1 MKMEEYI
8 QVLTDHVLA
17 LSPNYGDGDSLLTM
31 LYETYSDSNRLDNDT
46 IKRDFAELYRCMNGK
61 QLWQKDEIVDPVC
74 ALCRDHE
81 KAGFVTGVKVGIRL
95 HNEIMD
101 N

>member
-46 IKRDFAELYRCMNGK
+46 IKRDFAELYRAMNGK
-61 QLWQKDEIVDPVC
+61 QLWQKDEIVYPVC

-81 KAGFVTGVKVGIRL
+81 KAGFVAGVKVGIRL

-101 N
+101 A

>member
-8 QVLTDHVLA
+8 QALTGHVLA

-31 LYETYSDSNRLDNDT
+31 LYETYSDSNHLDNDT
-46 IKRDFAELYRCMNGK
+46 IKRDFVELYRAMNGK
-61 QLWQKDEIVDPVC
+61 QLWQKDEIVYPVC
-74 ALCRDHE
+74 ALCRGHE
-81 KAGFVTGVKVGIRL
+81 KAGFVVGVKVGIRL

-101 N
+101 S

>member
-8 QVLTDHVLA
+8 QALTGYVLA
-17 LSPNYGDGDSLLTM
+17 YSPNYGDGDSLLTM

-46 IKRDFAELYRCMNGK
+46 IKRDFAELYRVMNGK
-61 QLWQKDEIVDPVC
+61 QLWQKDEIIYPVC

-81 KAGFVTGVKVGIRL
+81 KAGFVAGVKVGIRL

-101 N
+101 A

>member
-1 MKMEEYI
+1 MKMEDYI

-46 IKRDFAELYRCMNGK
+46 IKRDFAELYRAMNGK
-61 QLWQKDEIVDPVC
+61 QLWQKDEIIYPVC
-74 ALCRDHE
+74 VLCHDHE
-81 KAGFVTGVKVGIRL
+81 KAGFVAGVKVGIRL

-101 N
+101 S

>member
-8 QVLTDHVLA
+8 QILTDHVLA

-46 IKRDFAELYRCMNGK
+46 IKRDFAELYRAMNGK

-74 ALCRDHE
+74 ALCRGHE

-95 HNEIMD
+95 HNEIVD
-101 N
+101 S

>member
-1 MKMEEYI
+1 
-8 QVLTDHVLA
+8 
-17 LSPNYGDGDSLLTM
+17 
-31 LYETYSDSNRLDNDT
+31 
-46 IKRDFAELYRCMNGK
+46 MNGK
-61 QLWQKDEIVDPVC
+61 QLWQKDEIIYPVC

-81 KAGFVTGVKVGIRL
+81 KAGVVAGVKVGIRL